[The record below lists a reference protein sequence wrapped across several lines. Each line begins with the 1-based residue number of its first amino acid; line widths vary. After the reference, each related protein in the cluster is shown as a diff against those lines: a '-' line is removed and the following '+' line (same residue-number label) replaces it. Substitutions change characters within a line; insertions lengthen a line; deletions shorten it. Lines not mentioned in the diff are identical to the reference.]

1 MNCCFVIHTRRRRI
15 NRKKVVATE
24 SALRG
29 RACKPLADGS
39 VLFCG
44 KGAMTQRLKIPLG
57 LSERDHNREVHR
69 DVAEMERFELSRR
82 FTHPTPLAGEPLR
95 PTWVHLRIKHIFIL
109 LPRHPACSEK
119 MAEKVGFEPTVPFGI
134 TGFQDQLLKPLGH
147 LSTSGQRIGPRL
159 AQHLWQ
165 TP

>member
-95 PTWVHLRIKHIFIL
+95 PTWVHLRIKDNLFYCRSIL
-109 LPRHPACSEK
+109 PAPKKWRRRWDSNPRY
-119 MAEKVGFEPTVPFGI
+119 
-134 TGFQDQLLKPLGH
+134 
-147 LSTSGQRIGPRL
+147 LSVSLVFKTSSLNPSDTSPHRGKE
-159 AQHLWQ
+159 
-165 TP
+165 